1 MGGWFSE
8 FKDEYIDP
16 IVDNPVGEFVGEVLL
31 GVESDDKPKKSNED
45 KIDEIYSFMEAQL
58 EEDNKISATRVKAS
72 AGDTAVPK
80 INLSKELRA
89 TDYAN
94 MQVPSGQKVD
104 FKLLQENAKRQKR
117 LYSLEQFLISSD
129 RYNSKYKREK
139 V

>member
-1 MGGWFSE
+1 MGGWFSN

-31 GVESDDKPKKSNED
+31 GVDNDESKKSNED

-58 EEDNKISATRVKAS
+58 EEDSKISAARVKAS

-80 INLSKELRA
+80 INLSKELKA

-94 MQVPSGQKVD
+94 MQVPPGQKVD

>member
-1 MGGWFSE
+1 MGWFSD

-31 GVESDDKPKKSNED
+31 GVDNDESKKSNED

-58 EEDNKISATRVKAS
+58 EEDSKISAARVKAS
-72 AGDTAVPK
+72 AGDTLVPK

-94 MQVPSGQKVD
+94 MQVPLGQKVD

-129 RYNSKYKREK
+129 KYNSKYKREK

>member
-1 MGGWFSE
+1 MGWFSD

-45 KIDEIYSFMEAQL
+45 KIDEIYGFMEAQL
-58 EEDNKISATRVKAS
+58 EEDSKISATRVKAS

-80 INLSKELRA
+80 IGLSKELKA

-94 MQVPSGQKVD
+94 MQVPTGQKID

>member
-1 MGGWFSE
+1 MPGWFSE

-58 EEDNKISATRVKAS
+58 EEDSISATRVKAS

-80 INLSKELRA
+80 ISLSKELKA

-94 MQVPSGQKVD
+94 MQVPPGQKVD

>member
-1 MGGWFSE
+1 MGWFSD

-31 GVESDDKPKKSNED
+31 GVDNDESKKSNED

-58 EEDNKISATRVKAS
+58 EEDSKISAARVKAS
-72 AGDTAVPK
+72 AGDTSVPK

-94 MQVPSGQKVD
+94 MQVPLGQKVD

-129 RYNSKYKREK
+129 KYNSKYKREK